1 MVDEIKQNSIQEIKQ
16 INIRDFTEDE
26 IKEISGYVL
35 NSTPYTERLI
45 QTLYPL
51 TESPVSKA
59 QTFCASYRIIQT
71 VINFLEND
79 NVETKKKL
87 IQMLEYT
94 KDVYTEVFDV
104 LLRKSNVTN
113 YGQSA
118 LDLKINSIMRDF
130 DKNSKINYFIN
141 IFLVFSEKH
150 ELLSTDKVVG
160 LELETPEGKEVYK
173 AINTELSG
181 LDSNN
186 IVEN

>member
-1 MVDEIKQNSIQEIKQ
+1 MVDEIKQNNMQEIKQ

-26 IKEISGYVL
+26 IREISGYVL
-35 NSTPYTERLI
+35 NSTPYTERVI

-79 NVETKKKL
+79 NIETKKKL
-87 IQMLEYT
+87 NQLLEYT
-94 KDVYTEVFDV
+94 KDVYIETYNI
-104 LLRKSNVTN
+104 LLRKSNLTS

-118 LDLKINSIMRDF
+118 LDLKINSIMREF
-130 DKNSKINYFIN
+130 DKNTKINYFIN

-173 AINTELSG
+173 SVNAELSG
-181 LDSNN
+181 LDSNAA
-186 IVEN
+186 EN